1 MWCAV
6 FVSRLFTETEPDV
19 TVDQGSSSLP
29 LFWHL
34 PDSKPVFPYTPVH
47 CLYTHVPL
55 YPCTLYVYPC
65 SLIPLYT
72 VCIPVFPYTLE
83 HGMYT
88 CVPLYP
94 WTRHVYLC
102 SIIPLYSVCIP
113 VFPYTL
119 EHCMCTLVPL
129 YPCTLYVYPCSI
141 MSQCQCIWNKML
153 LYFNAAAVFVAAFGM
168 LAFWFSNLSF
178 HLSFQYLPISH
189 RTFFHC
195 GV

>member
-47 CLYTHVPL
+47 CMYTHVPL

-94 WTRHVYLC
+94 CTVYVYLC
-102 SIIPLYSVCIP
+102 SLIPLNTVCVP
-113 VFPYTL
+113 LFPYTL
-119 EHCMCTLVPL
+119 AHCMYTRVPL
-129 YPCTLYVYPCSI
+129 CPNVNVFGIKCF
-141 MSQCQCIWNKML
+141 CISML
-153 LYFNAAAVFVAAFGM
+153 LLYLLLHLECLHFDFQIFPSTWVFNTFQSPIVP
-168 LAFWFSNLSF
+168 FSIVVSK
-178 HLSFQYLPISH
+178 
-189 RTFFHC
+189 
-195 GV
+195 

>member
-94 WTRHVYLC
+94 CTVYVYLC
-102 SIIPLYSVCIP
+102 SLIPLNTVCVP
-113 VFPYTL
+113 LFPYTL
-119 EHCMCTLVPL
+119 AHCMYTRVPL
-129 YPCTLYVYPCSI
+129 CPNVNVFGIKCF
-141 MSQCQCIWNKML
+141 CISML
-153 LYFNAAAVFVAAFGM
+153 LLYLLLHLEYLHLEFQIFPSTWVFNTFQSPIVP
-168 LAFWFSNLSF
+168 FSIVVSK
-178 HLSFQYLPISH
+178 
-189 RTFFHC
+189 
-195 GV
+195 